1 MNSKI
6 SKLLGMMVVFTLALA
21 SCAPK
26 TPAPT
31 QAPTKAPTTAP
42 TQEAT
47 QVPTAE
53 PKIGE
58 TYKIGFAPA
67 ITGGGASL
75 GDPEHQTG
83 KMLAE
88 QLKASGVVGPDG
100 VMHPVE
106 IVIYDT
112 ESNPDASVSAVRKM
126 IEEDKVQIVVAGTTS
141 GVSMAIVPIATEA
154 EVPYISM
161 ASAGAIVKD
170 PATSE
175 VRKWVFKTAQDNYAS
190 AKWQAEY
197 ITAMGWT
204 SVCHVYQNSGYGNDT
219 FKQAD
224 IAFGE
229 AGITIAYSAAY
240 ESAATEFPELAE
252 IGTSGCEAVVVG
264 AIPPASSTVSVAIRE
279 QYLDI
284 PIIHGH
290 GTCNQDHI
298 DLMSAEVA
306 EGMVSPCGKVMVGDT
321 LPDSDPQKQTV
332 LQYAADYTA
341 FTGKPVNTFGGHGWD
356 ALMLAVNALT
366 SLPDGLDLQAQR
378 AAIRDYL
385 EGSVKGWPGISGVY
399 NLSPE
404 DHFSLDYLSLVFVK
418 VENGKWVY
426 YPPESWK

>member
-1 MNSKI
+1 MKSNRLYVILSAVVLAA
-6 SKLLGMMVVFTLALA
+6 LLLAA
-21 SCAPK
+21 CQ
-26 TPAPT
+26 PAPPPAT
-31 QAPTKAPTTAP
+31 EAPTKAPATAAP
-42 TQEAT
+42 TAA
-47 QVPTAE
+47 PTE
-53 PKIGE
+53 PPVKVGE

-112 ESNPDASVSAVRKM
+112 ETNPDAAVSVVRKM

-219 FKQAD
+219 FKQAGV
-224 IAFGE
+224 AFGE

-279 QYLDI
+279 QYPDM

-306 EGMVSPCGKVMVGDT
+306 EGMVSPCGKVMVGAT

-332 LQYAADYTA
+332 MQYAADYTA
-341 FTGKPVNTFGGHGWD
+341 FTGKPVNT
-356 ALMLAVNALT
+356 LADT
-366 SLPDGLDLQAQR
+366 DGMR
-378 AAIRDYL
+378 
-385 EGSVKGWPGISGVY
+385 
-399 NLSPE
+399 
-404 DHFSLDYLSLVFVK
+404 
-418 VENGKWVY
+418 
-426 YPPESWK
+426 